1 MAPKKGVLAS
11 LYSRFRGPIEQ
22 AEEAIIKKWIC
33 WILKRHVQGNKGR
46 AKTSDANRF
55 VDNAMEFARSLIKSE
70 GLDPLKVADDE
81 TLFEEKL
88 FFIRLSASVTF
99 LATSLKGMS
108 TLRRKGDAI
117 LELDGDWLT
126 LQTQLATTK
135 IECNTNCT
143 AKFMDLGPNF
153 DLTVDVDA
161 VTVKMK
167 ARINTST
174 MQIVIPSFEVVHVGD
189 IDAEADG
196 LFPIDSLLAAISELF
211 IKRCKDSIVKVFEF
225 EAQCQLEAALKRLDF
240 TQIVRSYGRKYF
252 KDAAQHVGVPGL
264 S

>member
-1 MAPKKGVLAS
+1 MPAKKGVLS
-11 LYSRFRGPIEQ
+11 VIYSRLRGPIEQ
-22 AEEAIIKKWIC
+22 AEEVIIKKWIC
-33 WILKRHVQGNKGR
+33 WILKRHVQGNSGR

-55 VDNAMEFARSLIKSE
+55 VDSALEFARSIIKNE

-99 LATSLKGMS
+99 LATSLKGLS
-108 TLRRKGDAI
+108 TLRRKGDAS
-117 LELDGDWLT
+117 LELDGDWLS
-126 LQTQLATTK
+126 LQTQLTTTK
-135 IECNTNCT
+135 IECMSNCT

-174 MQIVIPSFEVVHVGD
+174 MQIIIPRSRWSTSGTWTPS
-189 IDAEADG
+189 ATASSRSTRSWQ
-196 LFPIDSLLAAISELF
+196 PSASCSSSAARTASSRCSSSRRSARW
-211 IKRCKDSIVKVFEF
+211 KR
-225 EAQCQLEAALKRLDF
+225 R
-240 TQIVRSYGRKYF
+240 
-252 KDAAQHVGVPGL
+252 
-264 S
+264 